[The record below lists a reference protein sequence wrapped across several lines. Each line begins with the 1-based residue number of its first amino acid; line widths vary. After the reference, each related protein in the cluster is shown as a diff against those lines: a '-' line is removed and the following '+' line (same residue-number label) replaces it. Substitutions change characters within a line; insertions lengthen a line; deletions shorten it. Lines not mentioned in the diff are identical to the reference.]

1 MKQRIFVGSSR
12 EALAVSRAVQS
23 ELDDA
28 DFEVTVWNQGVFRPS
43 RGALESLLEA
53 LESSDAGIFVLRKD
67 DLTTSRGV
75 SEETVRDNVIFELG
89 MFIGK
94 LGRDRSFMLSPQGD
108 SPSLPSDFKDL
119 TRLEYEA
126 GRIDR
131 EGRAA
136 VGSACNAIRSRL
148 GEQRGRVV
156 EDSPL
161 RRRLDR
167 AMKRLSR
174 DLEWLLAGRAVP
186 STDGDD
192 SRPVAEIP
200 IAIGRA
206 TVHVEF
212 GRIEEY
218 EPHDDTTVVALPA
231 NEYFDEDCVMRAN
244 SSLGAYVQHHF
255 ASDLTRLL
263 AEIRAELHG
272 KPSERVPRTDSRIED
287 SYGIGQAIYLRELA
301 PEHRVILVSATT
313 DRAGIGLRAEPHFL
327 YAAIHGVIEAM
338 NENQLRGL
346 VMPVLGAGHGAV
358 PLTVALLFNLLAL
371 RSTLAD
377 ESGDKVRD
385 VRIVVFQQNA
395 GDVTDDALREVI
407 SRVASP

>member
-12 EALAVSRAVQS
+12 EALPVCRAVQS
-23 ELDDA
+23 ELDDD
-28 DFEVTVWNQGVFRPS
+28 DFEVTVWNQGVFRPT

-53 LESSDAGIFVLRKD
+53 LESSDAGVFVLRKD

-94 LGRDRSFMLSPQGD
+94 LGRDRAFMLSPRGA
-108 SPSLPSDFKDL
+108 SPDLPSDFKDL

-131 EGRAA
+131 DNRAA
-136 VGSACNAIRSRL
+136 VGSACNTIRHEL
-148 GEQRGRVV
+148 GDLQGRVV

-174 DLEWLLAGRAVP
+174 DLESLLAGRVVA
-186 STDGDD
+186 STNRDD
-192 SRPVAEIP
+192 PRPVAEIP

-206 TVHVEF
+206 IVHVDF

-218 EPHDDTTVVALPA
+218 EPDDDSTVVALPA

-255 ASDLTRLL
+255 ADELTRLL
-263 AEIRAELHG
+263 DEIKVELDG

-301 PEHRVILVSATT
+301 PEHRVILVSGTT

-327 YAAIHGVIEAM
+327 YAAIQGVIEAM

-346 VMPVLGAGHGAV
+346 VMPVLGAGHGAM

-377 ESGDKVRD
+377 ESGDRVRD
-385 VRIVVFQQNA
+385 VRIVVFKRNA
-395 GDVTDDALREVI
+395 GDVSDDALREVI
-407 SRVASP
+407 SRVAGL